1 MFERGLAPC
10 FVLDP
15 PVPITT
21 AATAD
26 GWMGQIGL
34 VSCNRYVVKLASA
47 LQKQLLRT
55 PSSTKEKYNLAW
67 IVKQDIRRAIEGIIR
82 DEVNELFHRM
92 SKPLDTIELGL
103 WDEHALMKS
112 ATVWRKQL
120 GNWKNILR
128 HQSRGLAESS
138 SKLEERGLV
147 PETAKTGLERSK
159 LTATLRGLA
168 DDTDRMA
175 CRIEATLQALLLS
188 SVTVDSTQD
197 EDGEEDGGAEGGGA
211 EGGGEEGGGGE
222 GGGEEHGREEDVG
235 DEDGG
240 E

>member
-1 MFERGLAPC
+1 
-10 FVLDP
+10 
-15 PVPITT
+15 
-21 AATAD
+21 
-26 GWMGQIGL
+26 MGSIGL

-55 PSSTKEKYNLAW
+55 PSSTKEKYNQAW
-67 IVKQDIRRAIEGIIR
+67 LVKQDIRRAIEGIIR
-82 DEVNELFHRM
+82 GEVNELFHRM

-197 EDGEEDGGAEGGGA
+197 EDGEEEDGGAEGGGA
-211 EGGGEEGGGGE
+211 EGGGEEH
-222 GGGEEHGREEDVG
+222 GGEEHGGEEDVG
-235 DEDGG
+235 EGDGGEEDGG